1 MQHKYYRY
9 IQVYTGIVI
18 LTRFYLD
25 VDTNERM
32 CSDTSS
38 IPGFI
43 GRTRGR
49 VVTRWPGSQEVGGS
63 IPGCATKF
71 VRCKNLA
78 FNIGECLPWLGYHV
92 KLLVP
97 CIGRFIPEHVKDPRA
112 PVDKSRV
119 LIPGVTGQIPE
130 LLRIAVKL
138 HRHHY
143 R

>member
-1 MQHKYYRY
+1 M
-9 IQVYTGIVI
+9 
-18 LTRFYLD
+18 
-25 VDTNERM
+25 
-32 CSDTSS
+32 
-38 IPGFI
+38 
-43 GRTRGR
+43 
-49 VVTRWPGSQEVGGS
+49 VTRWPGSQEVGGS

-78 FNIGECLPWLGYHV
+78 FNIGVCLPWLGFLPRKAVGPMYIRRV
-92 KLLVP
+92 
-97 CIGRFIPEHVKDPRA
+97 IPEHVKDPRA

>member
-1 MQHKYYRY
+1 M
-9 IQVYTGIVI
+9 
-18 LTRFYLD
+18 
-25 VDTNERM
+25 
-32 CSDTSS
+32 
-38 IPGFI
+38 
-43 GRTRGR
+43 
-49 VVTRWPGSQEVGGS
+49 VTRWPGSQEVGGS

-78 FNIGECLPWLGYHV
+78 LILESVSPVARIPRKAVGPMYIRRV
-92 KLLVP
+92 
-97 CIGRFIPEHVKDPRA
+97 IPEHVKDPRV